1 MEDSHKLNK
10 EFLEK
15 KYFSQKIKYN
25 SYIKD
30 LLTCSIKDYD
40 RIIKHKNINK
50 LTLKFKNKKGSN
62 QIMEIIKKKF
72 FSNKYI

>member
-1 MEDSHKLNK
+1 MFILFLNFQ
-10 EFLEK
+10 FLEK